1 MSNSDEADPHP
12 SRWRRFLQYIEVPTD
27 PGVPNTSWL
36 NRDLI
41 PMPKERRTYK
51 IWSYFIYWC
60 ISGLCIS
67 GYTTGST
74 LLAYGLDATQAI
86 VSLVIGGLIVGVLCV
101 TCGWMGERWGCCGH
115 GMGSIEMLTAY
126 MKTPHRFYCSVQV
139 LLGHAASMQQLSA
152 AHYVDSS
159 SRGAYFPVIV
169 RAFVVI
175 FWDGL
180 QAYWGGQAV
189 AVTIGAII
197 PGFAHM
203 KQTLAGGILLTKDF
217 IGIIIYYIFF
227 IAMMRIPPERLQKPF
242 IVSSVMFSA
251 TLIGLLVW
259 AVSNTHS
266 GGPLFQEKAS
276 PVHGGTGWA
285 MLFGITAILGAW
297 CGGTVGQ
304 SDWTRYANRPY
315 APTLSQLIA
324 APFCIIVCATIGII
338 VTSCAQEIVGSL
350 IWEPFLLLATLQNYY
365 NDSPKV
371 RAAIFFAGLGCV
383 CAQLGISIVLNSV
396 SAGMDLSGVV
406 PRYINIRRGAYLLA
420 FLGLASNPWQYLSN
434 ASTFLTVL
442 SGFGIFFAPFS
453 GILLADYFVVRRC
466 TIKLED
472 CYIGDTRSIYWY
484 HNGVNWRA
492 PLAWVLGVFPT
503 MPGLIMTTRDATAWN
518 VWVRIFHIAF
528 FVGLLISFVAFSVI
542 CWVSPPGNVGIGV
555 LYHEDN
561 SFEVEGELET
571 EEKEKENG
579 PV

>member
-1 MSNSDEADPHP
+1 MTNSKEGGPHP
-12 SRWRRFLQYIEVPTD
+12 SLNRWHKFLQYIEVPTD
-27 PGVPNTSWL
+27 PGVPNTPWL

-67 GYTTGST
+67 GYAGGST
-74 LLAYGLDATQAI
+74 LLAYGLDAQQAI
-86 VSLVIGGLIVGVLCV
+86 VTLVIGGLIVGVLSV
-101 TCGWMGERWGCCGH
+101 ACGWMGERFHCG
-115 GMGSIEMLTAY
+115 
-126 MKTPHRFYCSVQV
+126 VQV
-139 LLGHAASMQQLSA
+139 QLGHAASMQQPTA
-152 AHYVDSS
+152 AHCVDSPY
-159 SRGAYFPVIV
+159 RGAYFPVII
-169 RAFVVI
+169 RAFATI

-197 PGFAHM
+197 PGFAH
-203 KQTLAGGILLTKDF
+203 
-217 IGIIIYYIFF
+217 IIYYVFF
-227 IAMMRIPPERLQKPF
+227 ITTMRIPPERLQKPF
-242 IVSSVMFSA
+242 IVSSVMFGG
-251 TLIGLLVW
+251 TLIGLLAW

-266 GGPLFQEKAS
+266 GGPLFREPAS

-297 CGGTVGQ
+297 GGGTLGQ

-350 IWEPFLLLATLQNYY
+350 IWEPFLLLATLQDYY
-365 NDSPKV
+365 NDSPRV

-396 SAGMDLSGVV
+396 SAGMDLS
-406 PRYINIRRGAYLLA
+406 RYINIRRGAYLLA

-434 ASTFLTVL
+434 ASTFLTVI
-442 SGFGIFFAPFS
+442 SGFGIFFAPFT

-466 TIKLED
+466 VIKLED
-472 CYIGDTRSIYWY
+472 CYIGDKRSIYWY
-484 HNGVNWRA
+484 RNGIHWRA

-503 MPGLIMTTRDATAWN
+503 MPGLIMITRDATTWN
-518 VWVRIFHIAF
+518 VWVRMFNITF
-528 FVGLLISFVAFSVI
+528 FLGLLISFVAFSVI

-555 LYHEDN
+555 LYHEEN
-561 SFEVEGELET
+561 SFEADGEPET
-571 EEKEKENG
+571 EEEKG
-579 PV
+579 PM

>member
-1 MSNSDEADPHP
+1 MTISKETGLHP

-67 GYTTGST
+67 GYAAGST
-74 LLAYGLDATQAI
+74 LLAYGLDAQHAI
-86 VSLVIGGLIVGVLCV
+86 ASLVIGGLIVGVLCV
-101 TCGWMGERWGCCGH
+101 ACGWMGERHHIGFTVACRFSWG
-115 GMGSIEMLTAY
+115 M
-126 MKTPHRFYCSVQV
+126 
-139 LLGHAASMQQLSA
+139 
-152 AHYVDSS
+152 
-159 SRGAYFPVIV
+159 RGAYFPVLI
-169 RAFVVI
+169 RAFTTI

-203 KQTLAGGILLTKDF
+203 KQTLAGGMLLTKDF

-227 IAMMRIPPERLQKPF
+227 VTIMRVPPERLQKLF
-242 IVSSVMFSA
+242 IASSVMFGS
-251 TLIGLLVW
+251 TLIGLLAW

-266 GGPLFQEKAS
+266 GGPLFQEQAS

-297 CGGTVGQ
+297 GGGTVGQ

-315 APTLSQLIA
+315 APTLSQLIG

-338 VTSCAQEIVGSL
+338 VTSCAQEILGSL
-350 IWEPFLLLATLQNYY
+350 IWEPFLLLATLQDYY
-365 NDSPKV
+365 NDSPRV

-396 SAGMDLSGVV
+396 SVGMDLSGVV
-406 PRYINIRRGAYLLA
+406 PRYINIRRGAYLIA

-434 ASTFLTVL
+434 ASTFLTVI

-466 TIKLED
+466 IIKLED
-472 CYIGDTRSIYWY
+472 CYIGGERSIYWY
-484 HNGVNWRA
+484 RNGVHWRA
-492 PLAWVLGVFPT
+492 PLAWVLGVLPT

-518 VWVRIFHIAF
+518 AWVRIFHIAF
-528 FVGLLISFVAFSVI
+528 FVGLVISFVTFSVI

-555 LYHEDN
+555 PYHEEG
-561 SFEVEGELET
+561 SFEVDVGELET
-571 EEKEKENG
+571 SELEIEEKKG
-579 PV
+579 VS

>member
-1 MSNSDEADPHP
+1 MTNSKETCLHP

-27 PGVPNTSWL
+27 PGVPNTPWL

-51 IWSYFIYWC
+51 IWTYFIYWC
-60 ISGLCIS
+60 ITGLCIS

-74 LLAYGLDATQAI
+74 LLAYGLDAQQAI

-101 TCGWMGERWGCCGH
+101 ACGWMGERHHIGFTVACRFSWG
-115 GMGSIEMLTAY
+115 M
-126 MKTPHRFYCSVQV
+126 
-139 LLGHAASMQQLSA
+139 
-152 AHYVDSS
+152 
-159 SRGAYFPVIV
+159 RGAYFPVIV
-169 RAFVVI
+169 RAFVII

-203 KQTLAGGILLTKDF
+203 KQTLAGGMLLTKDF
-217 IGIIIYYIFF
+217 IGIIIYYVFF
-227 IAMMRIPPERLQKPF
+227 LTAMRIPPERLQRPF
-242 IVSSVMFSA
+242 IVSSAMFGG
-251 TLIGLLVW
+251 TLIGLVAW

-266 GGPLFQEKAS
+266 GGPLFREPAS

-297 CGGTVGQ
+297 GGGTVGQ

-315 APTLSQLIA
+315 APTLSQFIA
-324 APFCIIVCATIGII
+324 APFCIIVCATIGIV

-350 IWEPFLLLATLQNYY
+350 IWEPFLLLATLQDYY
-365 NDSPKV
+365 NDSPRV

-420 FLGLASNPWQYLSN
+420 ILGLASNPWQYLSN
-434 ASTFLTVL
+434 ASTFLTVI
-442 SGFGIFFAPFS
+442 SSFGIFFAPFS

-466 TIKLED
+466 LIKLED
-472 CYIGDTRSIYWY
+472 CYIGDERSIYWY
-484 HNGVNWRA
+484 YKGVHWRA

-503 MPGLIMTTRDATAWN
+503 MPGLIMTTQNATAWN
-518 VWVRIFHIAF
+518 AWVRVFHIAF
-528 FVGLLISFVAFSVI
+528 FVGLVISFVTFSFI

-555 LYHEDN
+555 PYHE
-561 SFEVEGELET
+561 EGGFDAESGEA
-571 EEKEKENG
+571 EIGEKG
-579 PV
+579 AV

>member
-1 MSNSDEADPHP
+1 MTNPKEAGLHM
-12 SRWRRFLQYIEVPTD
+12 SRWRKFLQYIEVPTD
-27 PGVPNTSWL
+27 FGVPNTPWL

-67 GYTTGST
+67 GYAAGST
-74 LLAYGLDATQAI
+74 LLAYGLDARQAI
-86 VSLVIGGLIVGVLCV
+86 VSLVIGGLIIGVLCV
-101 TCGWMGERWGCCGH
+101 ACGWMGERQHIGFTVACRFSWG
-115 GMGSIEMLTAY
+115 M
-126 MKTPHRFYCSVQV
+126 
-139 LLGHAASMQQLSA
+139 
-152 AHYVDSS
+152 
-159 SRGAYFPVIV
+159 RGAYFPVII
-169 RAFVVI
+169 RAFVII

-217 IGIIIYYIFF
+217 IGIIIYYVFF
-227 IAMMRIPPERLQKPF
+227 VATMRIPPERLQRPF
-242 IVSSVMFSA
+242 IVSSVMFGG
-251 TLIGLLVW
+251 TLIGLLAW

-266 GGPLFQEKAS
+266 GGPLFREQAN

-297 CGGTVGQ
+297 GGGTIGQ

-324 APFCIIVCATIGII
+324 APFCIIVCATTGII
-338 VTSCAQEIVGSL
+338 VTSCAQEILGSL
-350 IWEPFLLLATLQNYY
+350 IWEPFLLLATLQDYY
-365 NDSPKV
+365 NDSPRV

-396 SAGMDLSGVV
+396 SAGMDLSGVI

-434 ASTFLTVL
+434 ASTFLTVI

-453 GILLADYFVVRRC
+453 GILLADYFVIRRC
-466 TIKLED
+466 VIKLED
-472 CYIGDTRSIYWY
+472 CYIGDERSIYWY
-484 HNGVNWRA
+484 RNGVHWRA

-528 FVGLLISFVAFSVI
+528 FVGLLISFVMFSVI

-555 LYHEDN
+555 SYHEE
-561 SFEVEGELET
+561 SSSEGEGES
-571 EEKEKENG
+571 EKEKEG
-579 PV
+579 VSVGLA

>member
-1 MSNSDEADPHP
+1 MSNSKEADPHA

-27 PGVPNTSWL
+27 PGVPNTPWL

-51 IWSYFIYWC
+51 IWSYFIFWC
-60 ISGLCIS
+60 IGGLSIS
-67 GYTTGST
+67 AYTAGST
-74 LLAYGLDATQAI
+74 LLAYGLDATQAV
-86 VSLVIGGLIVGVLCV
+86 VSLVICGLIVGVLSV
-101 TCGWMGERWGCCGH
+101 TCGWMGERHHIGFTVACRFCWG
-115 GMGSIEMLTAY
+115 M
-126 MKTPHRFYCSVQV
+126 
-139 LLGHAASMQQLSA
+139 
-152 AHYVDSS
+152 
-159 SRGAYFPVIV
+159 RGAYFPVIV
-169 RAFVVI
+169 RTFVAI

-217 IGIIIYYIFF
+217 IGIIIYYVFF
-227 IAMMRIPPERLQKPF
+227 IAIMRIPPERLQKPF

-276 PVHGGTGWA
+276 PVRGGTGWT

-297 CGGTVGQ
+297 SGGTIGQ

-315 APTLSQLIA
+315 APTLAQLIV
-324 APFCIIVCATIGII
+324 APFCIIVCATIGIT

-350 IWEPFLLLATLQNYY
+350 IWEPFLLLAALQNYY
-365 NDSPKV
+365 NDSPRV
-371 RAAIFFAGLGCV
+371 RAAIFFAGLSCV
-383 CAQLGISIVLNSV
+383 CAQLGMSIVLNSV
-396 SAGMDLSGVV
+396 SVGMDLSGVV

-434 ASTFLTVL
+434 ASIFLTVL
-442 SGFGIFFAPFS
+442 SSFGIFFASFS
-453 GILLADYFVVRRC
+453 GILLADYFVVRGC
-466 TIKLED
+466 MIKLED
-472 CYIGDTRSIYWY
+472 CYIGDKRSIYWY

-503 MPGLIMTTRDATAWN
+503 MPGLIMTTHDATAWN

-542 CWVSPPGNVGIGV
+542 CCVSPPGNVGIGA
-555 LYHEDN
+555 LYHEEN

-571 EEKEKENG
+571 EEKEKG

>member
-1 MSNSDEADPHP
+1 
-12 SRWRRFLQYIEVPTD
+12 
-27 PGVPNTSWL
+27 
-36 NRDLI
+36 
-41 PMPKERRTYK
+41 MPKERRTYK

-67 GYTTGST
+67 GYATGST
-74 LLAYGLDATQAI
+74 LLAYGLDAQQAI
-86 VSLVIGGLIVGVLCV
+86 ISLVIGGLIVGVLCV
-101 TCGWMGERWGCCGH
+101 ACGWMGERHHIGFTVACRFSWG
-115 GMGSIEMLTAY
+115 M
-126 MKTPHRFYCSVQV
+126 
-139 LLGHAASMQQLSA
+139 
-152 AHYVDSS
+152 
-159 SRGAYFPVIV
+159 RGAYFPVII
-169 RAFVVI
+169 RAFVII

-227 IAMMRIPPERLQKPF
+227 VAIMRIPPERLQKPF
-242 IVSSVMFSA
+242 VVSSVMFGS
-251 TLIGLLVW
+251 TLVGLLVW

-266 GGPLFQEKAS
+266 GGPLFREQAS

-297 CGGTVGQ
+297 GGGTVGQ

-324 APFCIIVCATIGII
+324 APFCIITCATIGII

-350 IWEPFLLLATLQNYY
+350 IWEPFLLLATLQDYY
-365 NDSPKV
+365 NGSPRV

-383 CAQLGISIVLNSV
+383 CAQLGISIVLNSM

-406 PRYINIRRGAYLLA
+406 PHYINIRRGAYLLA

-434 ASTFLTVL
+434 ASTFLTVI

-466 TIKLED
+466 VIKLED
-472 CYIGDTRSIYWY
+472 CYIGDKRSIYWY
-484 HNGVNWRA
+484 HNGVHWRA
-492 PLAWVLGVFPT
+492 PLAWVLGVFLT
-503 MPGLIMTTRDATAWN
+503 VPGLIMTTRDVTAWN

-528 FVGLLISFVAFSVI
+528 FVGLLISFVTFSVI

-555 LYHEDN
+555 PYHEES
-561 SFEVEGELET
+561 SFEVDMGELEI
-571 EEKEKENG
+571 EKKG
-579 PV
+579 GAV

>member
-1 MSNSDEADPHP
+1 MTNSKEESLHQ
-12 SRWRRFLQYIEVPTD
+12 SRWRKFLQYIEVPTD
-27 PGVPNTSWL
+27 PGVPNTPWV

-67 GYTTGST
+67 GYAAGST
-74 LLAYGLDATQAI
+74 LLAYGLDARQAI
-86 VSLVIGGLIVGVLCV
+86 VSLVIGGLIVGVLSV
-101 TCGWMGERWGCCGH
+101 ACGWMGERHHIGFTVACRFSWG
-115 GMGSIEMLTAY
+115 M
-126 MKTPHRFYCSVQV
+126 RFFFKCRKQ
-139 LLGHAASMQQLSA
+139 
-152 AHYVDSS
+152 
-159 SRGAYFPVIV
+159 IC
-169 RAFVVI
+169 I
-175 FWDGL
+175 FSWDGL
-180 QAYWGGQAV
+180 QAYWGGQGNLLFTCIIRSV
-189 AVTIGAII
+189 ADKLRYFVQ
-197 PGFAHM
+197 PLR
-203 KQTLAGGILLTKDF
+203 KQTLAGGTLFTKDL
-217 IGIIIYYIFF
+217 IGVIG
-227 IAMMRIPPERLQKPF
+227 PF
-242 IVSSVMFSA
+242 IVSSVMFCG
-251 TLIGLLVW
+251 TLIGLLAW

-266 GGPLFQEKAS
+266 GGPLFREQAS

-297 CGGTVGQ
+297 GGGTLGQ

-315 APTLSQLIA
+315 APTLSQFIA

-350 IWEPFLLLATLQNYY
+350 IWEPFLLLATLQDYY
-365 NDSPKV
+365 NDSPRGKDDLAV
-371 RAAIFFAGLGCV
+371 SVGTQFSIGHFFAGLGCV

-396 SAGMDLSGVV
+396 SAGMDLS
-406 PRYINIRRGAYLLA
+406 RYINIRRGAYLLA

-434 ASTFLTVL
+434 ASTFLTVI

-466 TIKLED
+466 VIKLED
-472 CYIGDTRSIYWY
+472 CYIGDKRSIYWY
-484 HNGVNWRA
+484 RNGVHWRA

-503 MPGLIMTTRDATAWN
+503 MPGLIMTTLDATAWN

-528 FVGLLISFVAFSVI
+528 FVGLLISFVTFSVI

-555 LYHEDN
+555 SYHEES
-561 SFEVEGELET
+561 SFEVEGDLET
-571 EEKEKENG
+571 EEKGE